1 MSHENPHPPAAPAAP
16 SAASGAREEGG
27 VSRPTRST
35 EINALEN
42 IVGHHAQIMDLLGR
56 DPDGA
61 DDLAWENAAEILSL
75 SIHDVLTVIRQR
87 RHRATMKPV
96 TDYAQER
103 GFTNEQV
110 RALALGLPVRRSA

>member
-1 MSHENPHPPAAPAAP
+1 MTHEKAHPPAAPAAP
-16 SAASGAREEGG
+16 SAASGAREEGS
-27 VSRPTRST
+27 VRPTRST

-96 TDYAQER
+96 TDYAKDR
-103 GFTNEQV
+103 GFTNDQV
-110 RALALGLPVRRSA
+110 CALAMGMPVRRLA